1 MLLPAGWLHDSP
13 SATYIA
19 DEQRNVG
26 MLRDEG
32 QREALGATLALC
44 RQLAVSYAGLTLLMG
59 MFPQV
64 RPSSCSLLMRA
75 VGPHTI
81 PA

>member
-1 MLLPAGWLHDSP
+1 MPLPAGWLNNSP
-13 SATYIA
+13 SATHIA

-32 QREALGATLALC
+32 QRGALGATLALC

-64 RPSSCSLLMRA
+64 RPSS
-75 VGPHTI
+75 
-81 PA
+81 